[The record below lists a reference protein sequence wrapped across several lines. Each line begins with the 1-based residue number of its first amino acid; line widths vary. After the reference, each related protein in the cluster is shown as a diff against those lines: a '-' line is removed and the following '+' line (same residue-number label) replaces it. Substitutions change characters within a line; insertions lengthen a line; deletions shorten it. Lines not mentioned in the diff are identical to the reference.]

1 MTDANLPLL
10 SPKKPMPLK
19 QADFTD
25 DEIQK
30 LEAVRLQWGLA
41 DLNETAEFLARRAL
55 RLGMMKLTGR
65 SRAMN
70 LVSPEDFERTT
81 ECE

>member
-1 MTDANLPLL
+1 
-10 SPKKPMPLK
+10 MPLI
-19 QADFTD
+19 QTDFTED
-25 DEIQK
+25 DLQK
-30 LEAVRLQWGLA
+30 LEAVRVQWGLA
-41 DLNETAEFLARRAL
+41 DLDEAAEFLAKRAL
-55 RLGMMKLTGR
+55 RLGMLKLTGR